1 MANFTTTN
9 ELTYETTEQLDIV
22 VNNKTYNKHQVKLI
36 VQFKLQL
43 ERLVIETIDSATLLV

>member
-9 ELTYETTEQLDIV
+9 ELTYETTDIV

-43 ERLVIETIDSATLLV
+43 ERLVIETIDSATLLA